1 MKDLIKL
8 PKGYKVYPEHDG
20 ARFETPTT
28 FGWAKSAEIALAEI
42 QSEIRT
48 GNPAWR
54 TPFGES
60 KRGLK
65 RKRQRADA
73 EPGEGF
79 FGR

>member
-8 PKGYKVYPEHDG
+8 PKGYKLYPEGNNG

-28 FGWAKSAEIALAEI
+28 FGWAKSTEIALAEI

-54 TPFGES
+54 IPFG
-60 KRGLK
+60 KLNAK
-65 RKRQRADA
+65 
-73 EPGEGF
+73 
-79 FGR
+79 